1 MPTRFQVPRAQR
13 QAHRSS
19 MGSALA
25 LSALTLLVGCAAVSG
40 PAPSEPD
47 IYALT
52 ATDVAAQ
59 ICAGRLT
66 SDSVTRAYLARA
78 RAGAAHNAFVTLD
91 EAGALR
97 AAAAADARQRVGGPC
112 LPLNGVPIVVKDN
125 IHAAD
130 LPSTAGSPALK
141 NFVPATDAPVLKQ
154 LRDAGA
160 VLLGKTNMHE
170 LAFGI
175 SGYNPAFNTSSNVG
189 VRNAYDVTKMSGGS
203 SAGTGVAIGARMAPA
218 GLGTDTGGSVRVPC
232 ALNGCA
238 SLRPTVGRYSQ
249 AGIAPI
255 SHTRDT
261 AGPMAV
267 SMADVELLD
276 RVIAG
281 GAVSATAD
289 LRGVRLGVLAAF
301 QANMD
306 ADTRSSYDAA
316 LAKLKAAGVTLV
328 EVQMPNLASLNSSV
342 SFPVA
347 FYEGYSDMV
356 RYLAESNTG
365 ITIGQL
371 VAAAASPDVKGT
383 YEAIVLPRK
392 LPTPNGFIDTA
403 PIYTAAI
410 NTHRPALVKLY
421 ADTFAANRLD
431 ALVFPTVP
439 KVAMAAGPDSSSV
452 DNFNLY
458 IQNTDPG
465 SNAGVPGIQVPIGLG
480 ATSRLPVGLELDGP
494 AGSDRRLIGIGMAIE
509 RLLGRIPPAR

>member
-1 MPTRFQVPRAQR
+1 MHPKSHGRTFIF
-13 QAHRSS
+13 RSAS
-19 MGSALA
+19 TTVS
-25 LSALTLLVGCAAVSG
+25 LSALSVLVGCATVSG
-40 PAPSEPD
+40 SSAPD
-47 IYALT
+47 IFSLT
-52 ATDVAAQ
+52 ATDVATQ
-59 ICAGRLT
+59 ICAGSLT
-66 SDSVTRAYLARA
+66 SDAVTRAYLARA
-78 RAGAAHNAFVTLD
+78 KAGAAHNAFVTLD
-91 EAGALR
+91 ETGALR
-97 AAAAADARQRVGGPC
+97 AAAAADARRQAGGPC

-125 IHAAD
+125 IHAAG

-141 NFVPATDAPVLKQ
+141 NFVPTADAPVLKR

-160 VLLGKTNMHE
+160 VVLGKTNMHE

-175 SGYNPAFNTSSNVG
+175 SGYNPSFNTSSNVG
-189 VRNAYDVTKMSGGS
+189 VRNAYDLSKMSGGS
-203 SAGTGVAIGARMAPA
+203 SSGTGVAIGARMAPA

-238 SLRPTVGRYSQ
+238 ALRPTVGRYSQ

-255 SHTRDT
+255 SNTRDT

-281 GAVSATAD
+281 GSPATAAD
-289 LRGVRLGVLAAF
+289 LRTVRLGVVAAF

-306 ADTRSSYDAA
+306 ADTQSSYEAA
-316 LAKLKAAGVTLV
+316 LTKLKGAGVTVV
-328 EVQMPNLASLNSSV
+328 EVQMPNLASLNGSV

-347 FYEGYSDMV
+347 FHEGYSTMV

-365 ITIGQL
+365 ININQL

-383 YEAIVLPRK
+383 YEAIVVPRK
-392 LPTPNGFIDTA
+392 LPTANGFIDTA
-403 PIYTAAI
+403 PIYAAAI

-421 ADTFAANRLD
+421 ADTFAAHRLD

-439 KVAMAAGPDSSSV
+439 KVAGAAGPASSSL

-480 ATSRLPVGLELDGP
+480 AASRLPVGLELDGP
-494 AGSDRRLIGIGMAIE
+494 AGSDRALIAIGMAIE